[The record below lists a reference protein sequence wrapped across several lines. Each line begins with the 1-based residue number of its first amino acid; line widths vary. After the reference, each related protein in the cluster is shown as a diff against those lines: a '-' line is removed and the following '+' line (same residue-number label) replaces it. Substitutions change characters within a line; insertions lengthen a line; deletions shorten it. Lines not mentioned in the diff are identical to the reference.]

1 MIATKC
7 TGDLNVPRGEVT
19 FTANL
24 EPRNSS
30 ALPPIQHINEPN
42 IGEYRRFPGRGQV
55 SRCGF
60 KDHRY
65 VEGQFILF
73 ENQFS
78 FVWVPTKHH
87 VSNLKRAPLAEDR
100 LTRYLSNPH

>member
-24 EPRNSS
+24 GLRNSS
-30 ALPPIQHINEPN
+30 ALPPIQSIREETE
-42 IGEYRRFPGRGQV
+42 GEFCQFPGRGQV
-55 SRCGF
+55 SRLGF

-65 VEGQFILF
+65 VEGQLVLF
-73 ENQFS
+73 EDKFS
-78 FVWVPTKHH
+78 FVWIPTKHLVRIVQH
-87 VSNLKRAPLAEDR
+87 TDNEKARK
-100 LTRYLSNPH
+100 TR